1 MVKRM
6 LRTLSIN
13 KMQRMTLS
21 IRRVREDAERAKS
34 AWMASP
40 DISGTSKRGIGRTR
54 PPASLRDPNLR
65 HKLLDLV
72 NL

>member
-6 LRTLSIN
+6 LRTLPNN

-21 IRRVREDAERAKS
+21 VKRVREDVERAKS
-34 AWMASP
+34 AWMVSP

-54 PPASLRDPNLR
+54 PPASLRGLDLR